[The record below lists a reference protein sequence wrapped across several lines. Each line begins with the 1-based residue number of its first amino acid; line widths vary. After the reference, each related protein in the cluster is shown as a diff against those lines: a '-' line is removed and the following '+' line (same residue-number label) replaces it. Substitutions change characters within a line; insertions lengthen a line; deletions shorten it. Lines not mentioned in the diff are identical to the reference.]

1 MNKLLKL
8 ASISMIIVSLSS
20 FSHEGAT
27 DPRGGHIC
35 EPLNE
40 TMGLCLGYHKHFQDK
55 ALDAKIIEEDT
66 GGFDYSQKSDYLTFN
81 NYMKYKIIKENING
95 NIFSSIVLMKRQTNR
110 EISRFSEF
118 FLSKNKK
125 QDTLDLY
132 LQEQSTANDKF
143 LIDANEER
151 KLTDNSLKNKKP
163 WGIYNKDGLSLNGLS
178 LFEYKSLK
186 FESADLDGEKI
197 VSWIFGDEK
206 VKYEIYE
213 KDGLHTLASIK
224 RNDFEDKDLIN
235 KKDVSQ
241 VNISLSTLA
250 NKTKAQT
257 IEMLEEDSYLL
268 FGGVGINTVEFWKEN
283 KKVYLFKK
291 IKERF

>member
-8 ASISMIIVSLSS
+8 ASMIMIIVSSSS
-20 FSHEGAT
+20 FSHDGAT
-27 DPRGGHIC
+27 DPRGGHNC
-35 EPLNE
+35 EPLNAKK
-40 TMGLCLGYHKHFQDK
+40 GLCMGYHKHSQDK
-55 ALDAKIIEEDT
+55 ALDAKIIVEDT

-81 NYMKYKIIKENING
+81 HYMKYKVIKENIDG
-95 NIFSSIVLMKRQTNR
+95 NKFSSIVLMKRQTNR

-118 FLSKNKK
+118 FLSKNKE
-125 QDTLDLY
+125 QDTLNLY

-151 KLTDNSLKNKKP
+151 KSTDNSLKNKKP

-186 FESADLDGEKI
+186 FESANLDGEKI

-224 RNDFEDKDLIN
+224 GNGFENNALIN
-235 KKDVSQ
+235 KKDTSKVS
-241 VNISLSTLA
+241 ISLSTLA

-257 IEMLEEDSYLL
+257 IEMLEEDSYFL
-268 FGGVGINTVEFWKEN
+268 FGGVGINTVEFWKDK
-283 KKVYLFKK
+283 KKVYSFKK